1 MKTYLLEVKTYN
13 SIDKTEEEYIEIFN
27 TFERAK
33 SYGLEFLDQ
42 ELESYC
48 KYLNK
53 PIQQALKEEKIDYD
67 FKIIEEDINYAENF
81 KQKLEFHE
89 EIEELL
95 IYEPTHKEF
104 ILDYTGEITNIC
116 IRYLPN
122 QKETKGR
129 NCLYLKSNDLLPN
142 AGTKFKVGN
151 LVKYNN
157 SIKEN
162 SPIDDLKKIIKKE
175 IRDNYDL
182 INSTAIRDYC
192 RKIKYQFNTEEL
204 AVLVYRNKTMDIF
217 EKISKYQD
225 LIDNYP
231 DMEVI
236 ERINCE
242 HYDSVKVMLKNEIER
257 NKKTYE
263 DFVKK
268 DENSVYTWDEYN
280 RTTKEYSRSYEIINN
295 LKKTYEET
303 YKSVKDYINEFDDT
317 ISFIITKKFFGENE
331 RLIYAHYSVIDKTPK
346 LVKIYDKKDDFLD
359 IDNIFVYMPTPF
371 KKGDILIS
379 ENPSRCNYG
388 DNGEIFVLEY
398 LRTWQPNIKEYLAK
412 GNCDSSDMS
421 GSGYYLYDNKA
432 QIILEDKWD
441 YDSFEYYEGNIEGNN
456 RILKAISSYL
466 KGEIGMELL
475 IHAYDVFK
483 IESIN
488 KTMPDFYT
496 EEGLKK
502 AGFTDIDI
510 QNEKNN

>member
-1 MKTYLLEVKTYN
+1 M
-13 SIDKTEEEYIEIFN
+13 
-27 TFERAK
+27 
-33 SYGLEFLDQ
+33 Q
-42 ELESYC
+42 
-48 KYLNK
+48 
-53 PIQQALKEEKIDYD
+53 
-67 FKIIEEDINYAENF
+67 
-81 KQKLEFHE
+81 
-89 EIEELL
+89 
-95 IYEPTHKEF
+95 
-104 ILDYTGEITNIC
+104 
-116 IRYLPN
+116 
-122 QKETKGR
+122 
-129 NCLYLKSNDLLPN
+129 ND
-142 AGTKFKVGN
+142 
-151 LVKYNN
+151 
-157 SIKEN
+157 
-162 SPIDDLKKIIKKE
+162 
-175 IRDNYDL
+175 YDL
-182 INSTAIRDYC
+182 INSKAIRDYC

-204 AVLVYRNKTMDIF
+204 AALVYRNKKMDIF

-242 HYDSVKVMLKNEIER
+242 HYDSVKTMIQNEINR
-257 NKKTYE
+257 LKSIYE

-268 DENSVYTWDEYN
+268 DENSVYTWNEYN

-317 ISFIITKKFFGENE
+317 ISFIITKKFFGKKE

-346 LVKIYDKKDDFLD
+346 LVKIYDKEDDFLD

-398 LRTWQPNIKEYLAK
+398 LRTWRPNIKEYLAK

-441 YDSFEYYEGNIEGNN
+441 YDSFEYYEGKIEGNN

-502 AGFTDIDI
+502 AGFSDWSISHIKREHEKIYNMSDEEKMNYIKYNTNGLKGIPEENIKQIETDFYDNVFVLTLEGILYKNGELIDGNIEQIYMFDGCHLYKVTDNNQIRPIEEDKKWDDIDTYLNNNDCSYKKI
-510 QNEKNN
+510 LFSTMNIVALTNNGKIREIHQYPACIVPENYMDVEDIKIEEIDGLDTPFIYKNNQYIKLYEN

>member
-1 MKTYLLEVKTYN
+1 MK
-13 SIDKTEEEYIEIFN
+13 
-27 TFERAK
+27 
-33 SYGLEFLDQ
+33 
-42 ELESYC
+42 
-48 KYLNK
+48 
-53 PIQQALKEEKIDYD
+53 
-67 FKIIEEDINYAENF
+67 
-81 KQKLEFHE
+81 
-89 EIEELL
+89 
-95 IYEPTHKEF
+95 
-104 ILDYTGEITNIC
+104 
-116 IRYLPN
+116 
-122 QKETKGR
+122 
-129 NCLYLKSNDLLPN
+129 
-142 AGTKFKVGN
+142 
-151 LVKYNN
+151 
-157 SIKEN
+157 
-162 SPIDDLKKIIKKE
+162 KKE
-175 IRDNYDL
+175 KNLENYDL
-182 INSTAIRDYC
+182 INSNAISNYC

-204 AVLVYRNKTMDIF
+204 AVLVYRNKKMDIF

-242 HYDSVKVMLKNEIER
+242 HYDSVKVMIQNEINRLKN
-257 NKKTYE
+257 TYE

-280 RTTKEYSRSYEIINN
+280 RTTKEYSRNYEIINN
-295 LKKTYEET
+295 LKRTYEET

-331 RLIYAHYSVIDKTPK
+331 RLICAHYSVIDKTPK

-388 DNGEIFVLEY
+388 DNGEIFVLDY

-441 YDSFEYYEGNIEGNN
+441 YDSFEYYEGKIEGNN

-466 KGEIGMELL
+466 KGEIGIELL

-496 EEGLKK
+496 DEGLKK

-510 QNEKNN
+510 QNEKNNWENIDMKEE